1 MTFMTSSNEILYIVI
16 ANNDKCQT
24 IQMKNKTKIASLQN
38 REREKNKPMDL

>member
-24 IQMKNKTKIASLQN
+24 IQMRNKTKIASNPNSRDQ
-38 REREKNKPMDL
+38 REKEKK